1 LAEVIM
7 SGATRT
13 VAFLLFTLALM
24 IGSAASPAPSNAS
37 PDGGVV
43 GGYALLPPRILHW
56 PQPPVGDDIHL
67 PNSLRETSGPA
78 SPLETITMVRLF
90 GTAAVSAQERAVA
103 TAACEAMNLAFL
115 GAGQRDF
122 LKEAI
127 YSNVDEGEFN
137 AGPFAEAGINSAIE
151 RAASA
156 ISAARYGDG
165 LLKFYLGTCYQPK
178 LG

>member
-1 LAEVIM
+1 M

-24 IGSAASPAPSNAS
+24 IGAGASPSPSNAS

-56 PQPPVGDDIHL
+56 PQPPVADDIHL
-67 PNSLRETSGPA
+67 RTSGPA
-78 SPLETITMVRLF
+78 SPLETIKMVRLF
-90 GTAAVSAQERAVA
+90 GTGAVSAQERAVA

-127 YSNVDEGEFN
+127 YSNVDEAEFN
-137 AGPFAEAGINSAIE
+137 TGPLAEAGINSAIE

-165 LLKFYLGTCYQPK
+165 LLKFYLATCYQPK

>member
-1 LAEVIM
+1 M

-24 IGSAASPAPSNAS
+24 IGSAASPSPSNAS
-37 PDGGVV
+37 PDAGLI
-43 GGYALLPPRILHW
+43 GGYSLLPPRLLHW
-56 PQPPVGDDIHL
+56 PQPPVADDMHL
-67 PNSLRETSGPA
+67 ADSLREPSGSA
-78 SPLETITMVRLF
+78 SRLETIDMVRLF

-103 TAACEAMNLAFL
+103 KAACNAMNLAIL

-127 YSNVDEGEFN
+127 YSNVDEEFN
-137 AGPFAEAGINSAIE
+137 AGPFAEAGISSAID
-151 RAASA
+151 RTAST
-156 ISAARYGDG
+156 ISAARYGGG
-165 LLKFYLGTCYQPK
+165 LLEFYLATCNQPK